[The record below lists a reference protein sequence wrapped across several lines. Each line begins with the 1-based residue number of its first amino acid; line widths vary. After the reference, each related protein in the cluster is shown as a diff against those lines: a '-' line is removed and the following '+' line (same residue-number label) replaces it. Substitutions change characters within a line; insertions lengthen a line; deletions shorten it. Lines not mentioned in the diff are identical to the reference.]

1 MLKLE
6 PARKRPTEASRRR
19 FGLALAGGGP
29 LGAFYEIGALQ
40 AIDEAFEGF
49 DLTEL
54 DMYVGVSSGA
64 MVAAGLANG
73 YDTADMGVV
82 FIHNASLEFPVEPGL
97 FIRPALREYL
107 ARIASVPSLSLDLFK
122 QYLSDPGKGWAEAII
137 PLGRIVPNGL
147 FDNRPMERFLADLFS
162 GYGCTNDFRRLAS
175 RLFVVAT
182 DIDSGESVRFGEPGY
197 DHVPISLAIQAST
210 ALPGLY
216 PPVQIDGHT
225 YVDGALLR
233 TMNASVLLE
242 SGVDF
247 LICMNPIVAF
257 DAAAV
262 KGRARRD
269 GKLDLARGGLLTV
282 LSQTFRSMIQ
292 SRMQVGMA
300 TYQARYP
307 GTDQLLFE
315 PDRTDPEMF
324 FKNVFSY
331 ADRKGLAERAYQR
344 TRRDLL
350 AAADELE
357 PILARHGIGLRRDLL
372 RRRSS
377 SFATAVAERQ
387 RRLHP
392 LTGTLHKALD
402 RLESGLRALN
412 S

>member
-1 MLKLE
+1 MK
-6 PARKRPTEASRRR
+6 
-19 FGLALAGGGP
+19 
-29 LGAFYEIGALQ
+29 
-40 AIDEAFEGF
+40 
-49 DLTEL
+49 
-54 DMYVGVSSGA
+54 
-64 MVAAGLANG
+64 
-73 YDTADMGVV
+73 
-82 FIHNASLEFPVEPGL
+82 
-97 FIRPALREYL
+97 
-107 ARIASVPSLSLDLFK
+107 
-122 QYLSDPGKGWAEAII
+122 
-137 PLGRIVPNGL
+137 
-147 FDNRPMERFLADLFS
+147 
-162 GYGCTNDFRRLAS
+162 
-175 RLFVVAT
+175 
-182 DIDSGESVRFGEPGY
+182 
-197 DHVPISLAIQAST
+197 
-210 ALPGLY
+210 
-216 PPVQIDGHT
+216 IDGHT

-262 KGRARRD
+262 KGRAGRD

-307 GTDQLLFE
+307 ATDQLLFE

-331 ADRKGLAERAYQR
+331 ADRKRLAERAYQR

-357 PILARHGIGLRRDLL
+357 PMLARHGIALRRDLL

-392 LTGTLHKALD
+392 LTGTLHTALD
-402 RLESGLRALN
+402 RLESGLRALA